1 MPKIQVLDK
10 QVAELIAAGEVV
22 GRPASVVK
30 ELMENS
36 VDAGSRTITVNYKDG
51 GRSLIQVVDDG
62 CGMSE
67 TDARL
72 AFERHATSKIR
83 RAEDLYQLAS
93 FGFRGEALPSV
104 ASVAEVELR
113 TRTADQ
119 EIGTH
124 IFGPTKDWE
133 CHCGTDAAAF
143 GEFKAGA
150 GRGSEHMIAITLGT
164 GLGSG
169 IIIHSKLYTGFAY
182 GGAEFGHS
190 LLVKDG
196 ELCTCGRRGCLEAY
210 ASATGLIRMTKRHM
224 ESNRDSMM
232 WKLVDGDLNRVSG
245 RTAFDAMRQGDAEGS
260 RVVEIYTE
268 YLAEGIVNIVNIFQ
282 PEIICIG
289 GGLSKEG
296 DTLLKP
302 INRYI
307 EQYAFSRFA
316 DKNTV
321 VRIAELGNDAGLI
334 GAAFL
339 KDAFHCR

>member
-1 MPKIQVLDK
+1 MKYYAGIDLGGTNI
-10 QVAELIAAGEVV
+10 VAGIVDEHFVIVASAKRKTALPRPCDAIVEDMAAALKEAAAQAGI
-22 GRPASVVK
+22 SLK
-30 ELMENS
+30 ELEYVGLGCPGMIDYHHGVVVYSNNLEFYHESLGEKLSQQLEGLPVWMAN
-36 VDAGSRTITVNYKDG
+36 DA
-51 GRSLIQVVDDG
+51 
-62 CGMSE
+62 
-67 TDARL
+67 
-72 AFERHATSKIR
+72 
-83 RAEDLYQLAS
+83 
-93 FGFRGEALPSV
+93 
-104 ASVAEVELR
+104 
-113 TRTADQ
+113 
-119 EIGTH
+119 
-124 IFGPTKDWE
+124 
-133 CHCGTDAAAF
+133 DAAAF

-268 YLAEGIVNIVNIFQ
+268 CLAEGIVNIVNIFQ

>member
-1 MPKIQVLDK
+1 MDEHFVI
-10 QVAELIAAGEVV
+10 VASKAETALP
-22 GRPASVVK
+22 RPC
-30 ELMENS
+30 
-36 VDAGSRTITVNYKDG
+36 DAIVEEHG
-51 GRSLIQVVDDG
+51 GRLEGSNG
-62 CGMSE
+62 
-67 TDARL
+67 
-72 AFERHATSKIR
+72 TSRDFVEGIGVCR
-83 RAEDLYQLAS
+83 
-93 FGFRGEALPSV
+93 FGVPRYDRLPSRV
-104 ASVAEVELR
+104 VVYSIIWSLPRAVGEKLSQQLEGLPVWMAND
-113 TRTADQ
+113 A
-119 EIGTH
+119 
-124 IFGPTKDWE
+124 
-133 CHCGTDAAAF
+133 DAAAF

-268 YLAEGIVNIVNIFQ
+268 CLAEGIVNIVNIFQ

-334 GAAFL
+334 GQRSSRTRSIAGSKNTNRTKIPSFRACFQ
-339 KDAFHCR
+339 KDGIFYGKIFEDVHL

>member
-1 MPKIQVLDK
+1 MKYYAGIDLGGTNI
-10 QVAELIAAGEVV
+10 VAGIVDEHFVIVASAKRKTALPRPCDAIVEDMAAALKEAAAQAGI
-22 GRPASVVK
+22 SLK
-30 ELMENS
+30 ELEYVGLGCPGMIDYHHGVVVYSNNLEFYQEPLGEKLSQQLEGLPVWMAN
-36 VDAGSRTITVNYKDG
+36 DA
-51 GRSLIQVVDDG
+51 
-62 CGMSE
+62 
-67 TDARL
+67 
-72 AFERHATSKIR
+72 
-83 RAEDLYQLAS
+83 
-93 FGFRGEALPSV
+93 
-104 ASVAEVELR
+104 
-113 TRTADQ
+113 
-119 EIGTH
+119 
-124 IFGPTKDWE
+124 
-133 CHCGTDAAAF
+133 DAAAF

-210 ASATGLIRMTKRHM
+210 ASATGLIRMSMRHM

-268 YLAEGIVNIVNIFQ
+268 CLAEGIVNIVNIFQ

>member
-1 MPKIQVLDK
+1 MKYYAGIDLGGTNI
-10 QVAELIAAGEVV
+10 VAGIVDEHFVIVASAKRKTALPRPCDAIVEDMAAALKEAAAQAGI
-22 GRPASVVK
+22 SLK
-30 ELMENS
+30 ELEYVGLGCPGMIDYHHGVVVYSNNLEFYHEPLGEKLSQQLEGLPVWMAN
-36 VDAGSRTITVNYKDG
+36 DA
-51 GRSLIQVVDDG
+51 
-62 CGMSE
+62 
-67 TDARL
+67 
-72 AFERHATSKIR
+72 
-83 RAEDLYQLAS
+83 
-93 FGFRGEALPSV
+93 
-104 ASVAEVELR
+104 
-113 TRTADQ
+113 
-119 EIGTH
+119 
-124 IFGPTKDWE
+124 
-133 CHCGTDAAAF
+133 DAAAF

-268 YLAEGIVNIVNIFQ
+268 CLAEGIVNIVNIFQ

-334 GAAFL
+334 GAAFH

>member
-1 MPKIQVLDK
+1 
-10 QVAELIAAGEVV
+10 
-22 GRPASVVK
+22 
-30 ELMENS
+30 
-36 VDAGSRTITVNYKDG
+36 
-51 GRSLIQVVDDG
+51 
-62 CGMSE
+62 
-67 TDARL
+67 
-72 AFERHATSKIR
+72 
-83 RAEDLYQLAS
+83 
-93 FGFRGEALPSV
+93 
-104 ASVAEVELR
+104 
-113 TRTADQ
+113 
-119 EIGTH
+119 
-124 IFGPTKDWE
+124 
-133 CHCGTDAAAF
+133 
-143 GEFKAGA
+143 
-150 GRGSEHMIAITLGT
+150 MIAITLGT

-268 YLAEGIVNIVNIFQ
+268 CLAEGIVNIVNIFQ